1 MGVRPLTFESFF
13 GALKISFPPRSVP
26 GCVQYWVSQGN
37 KWCDFCKIY
46 IANNS
51 VSIRTH
57 ELGLRHKDN
66 VAQRLS
72 TMRKESAAKEKEHKE
87 AAKALEQIEE
97 KAKRCYQK
105 DMASFQQAH
114 KSTNNSAARL
124 DNAPDKSVFSATS
137 GEWEHDAA
145 SGYYYNLA
153 NGYHYD
159 PNTSLFY
166 SSSIG
171 IFVCIESAY
180 KGEQQQSN
188 NIEQFHKS
196 NHLTFIHST
205 STIKSGR
212 LHMGNLPTFIQ
223 LEHTKQVR
231 GACIKRLTTKTTKD
245 ISGRMIVR
253 ISSTYTKMITL
264 EETDLKEEEVAIDR
278 HRPRGSS
285 LLGLR
290 QSHSH

>member
-1 MGVRPLTFESFF
+1 MDSVKIIKRNIQKYPSEDLISLGEEYSNFF
-13 GALKISFPPRSVP
+13 PEMTE
-26 GCVQYWVSQGN
+26 YWVSQGN

-46 IANNS
+46 IANNP

-105 DMASFQQAH
+105 DMASFQQSH

-124 DNAPDKSVFSATS
+124 DSAPDKSVFSATS

-145 SGYYYNLA
+145 SGYYYNLS
-153 NGYHYD
+153 NGCHYD

-166 SSSIG
+166 SNSIGKWVKQEVAFPSSKAPKSDASSSSKSSAVDESTTVKGARAPGLVVSSSLNPMRSVKGAPSSIA
-171 IFVCIESAY
+171 V
-180 KGEQQQSN
+180 N
-188 NIEQFHKS
+188 
-196 NHLTFIHST
+196 
-205 STIKSGR
+205 
-212 LHMGNLPTFIQ
+212 
-223 LEHTKQVR
+223 
-231 GACIKRLTTKTTKD
+231 KRKRDDGKTRAPSK
-245 ISGRMIVR
+245 
-253 ISSTYTKMITL
+253 
-264 EETDLKEEEVAIDR
+264 EETAALKAREAARKRVDEREK
-278 HRPRGSS
+278 PM
-285 LLGLR
+285 LGLYR
-290 QSHSH
+290 SY

>member
-1 MGVRPLTFESFF
+1 MLVRIVNSSITGDL
-13 GALKISFPPRSVP
+13 GVP
-26 GCVQYWVSQGN
+26 GCMQYWVSQGN

-46 IANNS
+46 IANNP

-180 KGEQQQSN
+180 KGEESSIAGWDVVGLAARVWQTVSGREREIDSN
-188 NIEQFHKS
+188 KRGR
-196 NHLTFIHST
+196 HSRLAT
-205 STIKSGR
+205 LVRDSPSKIRNIKSGR
-212 LHMGNLPTFIQ
+212 LHMGEEEETRLA
-223 LEHTKQVR
+223 VR
-231 GACIKRLTTKTTKD
+231 LDTAKRLNN
-245 ISGRMIVR
+245 RE
-253 ISSTYTKMITL
+253 SSQLGKSP
-264 EETDLKEEEVAIDR
+264 AID
-278 HRPRGSS
+278 
-285 LLGLR
+285 
-290 QSHSH
+290 